1 MRSFRPRIQTGRAPG
16 SNRASPGFKPGEPRI
31 QTGRAPGSNRASPRK
46 RTVKSVKSVKRR
58 GARKERQKRQFCQVR
73 SLCGGSSL
81 R

>member
-16 SNRASPGFKPGEPRI
+16 SNRASPGFKPGEPRD
-31 QTGRAPGSNRASPRK
+31 QTRRAPGSNQASPRK
-46 RTVKSVKSVKRR
+46 RTVKSVKRR

-73 SLCGGSSL
+73 SLCGGCSL